1 MSDTTMTQKPE
12 TNGKD
17 STFFGVSIRAWLA
30 FLLVMT
36 IASTHLAVTIGV
48 VVDAV
53 LSKDWSRVGTFA
65 NVGEPLYS
73 LSIGAVAYYFGQSQK
88 TAKP

>member
-1 MSDTTMTQKPE
+1 MSEDTSLIQKS
-12 TNGKD
+12 NGKD

-30 FLLVMT
+30 FSLVMT
-36 IASTHLAVTIGV
+36 IASTHLAITIGV

-53 LSKDWSRVGTFA
+53 ITHDWSKVGTFA

-73 LSIGAVAYYFGQSQK
+73 LSIGAVAYYFGQSK
-88 TAKP
+88 STPSKP

>member
-1 MSDTTMTQKPE
+1 MSDTAIITKAE

-30 FLLVMT
+30 FILVMT
-36 IASTHLAVTIGV
+36 IAGSYLVITVGV
-48 VVDAV
+48 VVDAI
-53 LSKDWSRVGTFA
+53 LTKDWSRVGTFA

-73 LSIGAVAYYFGQSQK
+73 LVIMSVSFYFGTR
-88 TAKP
+88 TATPKP